1 MKRPLSFFK
10 DKLIWTTKE
19 DRNGLAFIGTSS
31 NFDNLWRAT
40 SGFFNNK
47 FGRTA
52 FIGGEVIN
60 VGDWGSF
67 DRAANEI
74 DLISFNVFDN
84 HNLFLGK
91 EMKGKVAS
99 SFS

>member
-1 MKRPLSFFK
+1 
-10 DKLIWTTKE
+10 
-19 DRNGLAFIGTSS
+19 
-31 NFDNLWRAT
+31 
-40 SGFFNNK
+40 
-47 FGRTA
+47 
-52 FIGGEVIN
+52 VIN

-74 DLISFNVFDN
+74 NLISFNVFDN

-91 EMKGKVAS
+91 EMKGEVAC